1 MTVMSHIVEAAR
13 DRFRD
18 SAARLRAKLNAQGLE
33 GGLAYRTEYGLSV
46 PACDVARAADRL
58 TEAVRMIEQ
67 GAERERKLQ
76 DRVTQLESSTGAL
89 MVDRDR
95 GIREAGARAEGA
107 WRVAADSL
115 AALREHGIE
124 PGADL
129 DTLATDAVRHYD
141 ETLYRLDAEV
151 QRLDDFRC
159 SIVGLIQQCQTHAA
173 NGKGLTPELVGK
185 LGRQIKRANDK
196 ACGR

>member
-18 SAARLRAKLNAQGLE
+18 SAARLRAKLNTQGLE
-33 GGLAYRTEYGLSV
+33 GGLAYKTEYGVSV

-76 DRVTQLESSTGAL
+76 DRVTRLESSTGAL

-107 WRVAADSL
+107 WRVATDSL
-115 AALREHGIE
+115 AALREAGIE
-124 PGADL
+124 PGAE
-129 DTLATDAVRHYD
+129 LATLVEDATRYGD
-141 ETLYRLDAEV
+141 QIFSQLDRERIRLDE
-151 QRLDDFRC
+151 FRC
-159 SIVGLIQQCQTHAA
+159 AMVGLIEQCQTHAA

-185 LGRQIKRANDK
+185 LGQRIHRANNK